1 MTIRVAARGL
11 AAAALAVLPM
21 RASAVTLDGLQGA
34 TIETSALY
42 NTHIRLDGKEFD
54 AQTRWSMRMTVSAG
68 GAFNLSFSRVG
79 MYQGRDMG
87 SINRS
92 ASGTIGTPQQLKS
105 GHSLWLLTGDKM
117 IMLRTFEIGGVKAEI
132 TFSPDGK
139 SCSLRAPFVREAG
152 AGATRT
158 ESAAR
163 PGSKVEV
170 LSATQVSANCKV
182 SR

>member
-1 MTIRVAARGL
+1 MSGRATALTATAMVLLPCAA
-11 AAAALAVLPM
+11 P
-21 RASAVTLDGLQGA
+21 AVTLDSLQGA

-42 NTHIRLDGKEFD
+42 NTRIRLDGKEFD

-92 ASGTIGTPQQLKS
+92 TSGTIGTPQQLKS
-105 GHSLWLLTGDKM
+105 GHSLWLLIGDKM
-117 IMLRTFEIGGVKAEI
+117 IMLRTFEVGGVKAEV
-132 TFSPDGK
+132 TFSPDGR
-139 SCSLRAPFVREAG
+139 SCSLRAPIVREAG

-158 ESAAR
+158 DSAAR

-170 LSATQVSANCKV
+170 LSAAQVSTNCKV